1 MLAVIAMIARAAVL
15 ALALLAAWLAVALIR
30 RYLERRRAAVLA
42 APPPADALAGIL
54 PPHDAAKPIH
64 ILAFSSADCSPCH
77 TLQAPALERVRAAR
91 GARVAVVTI
100 DAPSAPELT
109 SRYAVLTVP
118 TTVVLDATGR
128 ARAVNYGF
136 ANERKLLAQV
146 DAALGSESGTAKTT
160 HVEAAR

>member
-1 MLAVIAMIARAAVL
+1 MLDMITRVGVL
-15 ALALLAAWLAVALIR
+15 ALASLLGWLAVAFIR
-30 RYLERRRAAVLA
+30 RYVARRRDAVLA
-42 APPPADALAGIL
+42 ATPPADALATLL
-54 PPHDAAKPIH
+54 PPHEAGKPIR

-91 GARVAVVTI
+91 GAQMAVVTI
-100 DAPSAPELT
+100 DAPSSPELT

-118 TTVVLDATGR
+118 TTVVLDAVGQ

-146 DAALGSESGTAKTT
+146 DEALATATSARSVVAAP
-160 HVEAAR
+160 